1 MSIKVSSKI
10 PEKFPE
16 DITFLLIEDMDNLR
30 VQLKNDLIQLGH
42 KGIILE
48 AACVK
53 DAIQTIQHEEIDFI
67 ICDWN
72 LPDGTGFDLLK
83 KFRKIPAYAQTP
95 YVMCTTM
102 DEISNILSAIQE
114 GASDYI
120 VKPWKIEE
128 LHKKITLVWASKK

>member
-1 MSIKVSSKI
+1 MSIKI
-10 PEKFPE
+10 PGKFPTT
-16 DITFLLIEDMDNLR
+16 ITILLIEDMENLR
-30 VQLKNDLIQLGH
+30 VQMIEDLKTIGH
-42 KGIILE
+42 TGTILE
-48 AACVK
+48 AACVAE
-53 DAIQTIQHEEIDFI
+53 AIETIQNNKIDFI

-83 KFRKIPAYAQTP
+83 KFRKISAYDHIP

-102 DEISNILSAIQE
+102 DEISNILNAIQE

-128 LHKKITLVWASKK
+128 LSKKVTSVWSNKK

>member
-1 MSIKVSSKI
+1 MSIKIQAS
-10 PEKFPE
+10 FPTT
-16 DITFLLIEDMDNLR
+16 ITFLLIEDMENLR
-30 VQLKNDLIQLGH
+30 VQMVADLRKLGH
-42 KGIILE
+42 TGIILE
-48 AACVK
+48 ASCVA
-53 DAIQTIQHEEIDFI
+53 DSIQTIQHEEIDFI

-83 KFRKIPAYAQTP
+83 KFRKIPAYAHVP

-128 LHKKITLVWASKK
+128 LNNKIISVWSNKK

>member
-1 MSIKVSSKI
+1 MSIKLSG
-10 PEKFPE
+10 KFPKA
-16 DITFLLIEDMDNLR
+16 ITILLIEDMDNLR
-30 VQLKNDLIQLGH
+30 VQMIEDLKSIGH
-42 KGIILE
+42 TGSILE
-48 AACVK
+48 AACVA
-53 DAIQTIQHEEIDFI
+53 DAIRVIQSNQIDFI

-83 KFRKIPAYAQTP
+83 KFRKIPAYEHIP

-114 GASDYI
+114 GANDYI

-128 LHKKITLVWASKK
+128 LNKKITSVWSNKK